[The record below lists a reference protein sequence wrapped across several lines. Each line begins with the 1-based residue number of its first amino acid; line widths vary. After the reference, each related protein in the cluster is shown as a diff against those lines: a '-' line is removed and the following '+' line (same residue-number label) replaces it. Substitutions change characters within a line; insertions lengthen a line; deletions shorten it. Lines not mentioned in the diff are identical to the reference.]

1 MVIPLGPAP
10 RRSDGL
16 ADDSPMGWP
25 AAPWWRHA
33 AARLLGFALVMVVGL
48 MVFGTVAVLI
58 APHSDA
64 VGATSE
70 LAASLTAYFAVVI
83 GLEQRR
89 HPLELALHR
98 WRGLAVGLAIGALM
112 CAVVVAAIAALG
124 GYVVTGVDWSRPA
137 AGEIWVLGVV
147 AGVSEELIF
156 RGMVFRLVES
166 AVGTWGALVVSGA
179 LFGLIHRANPQA
191 TWAGAVAIAIEAGL
205 SFGLLYALTRS
216 LWVVI
221 GVHAAWNVVQGA
233 VFGIDVSGSGTGSGV
248 LISHPAGPVLL
259 SGGRFGIE
267 ASVVSVACWT
277 LLSIGCAVLL
287 VRGRRIIAPSWTR
300 HRRLRND
307 RQVTDSG

>member
-1 MVIPLGPAP
+1 MVNPLAPPP

-16 ADDSPMGWP
+16 ADDSPLGWP
-25 AAPWWRHA
+25 AAPWWRHPGV
-33 AARLLGFALVMVVGL
+33 RLLGFALVMVVGL

-83 GLEQRR
+83 RLEQRR
-89 HPLELALHR
+89 HPVELALHR
-98 WRGLAVGLAIGALM
+98 WRGLAAGLAIGALM
-112 CAVVVAAIAALG
+112 CAGVVAVIATLG

-156 RGMVFRLVES
+156 RGMVFRLTES
-166 AVGTWGALVVSGA
+166 VVGTWGALVISGA
-179 LFGLIHRANPQA
+179 LFGLIHRANPHA

-221 GVHAAWNVVQGA
+221 GVHAAWNVVEGV
-233 VFGIDVSGSGTGSGV
+233 VFGIDVSGSGTGRGV
-248 LISHPAGPVLL
+248 LVSHAAGPALL

-277 LLSIGCAVLL
+277 LLSIGCAVVL
-287 VRGRRIIAPSWTR
+287 VRGHRIIAPSWTR
-300 HRRLRND
+300 HRRLRPAARVAD
-307 RQVTDSG
+307 AG